1 MRTTLTV
8 AALFAAGTAQAQGYP
23 TKPIRMIVASAPGGA
38 PDILGRAIA
47 QKMSDSLGQQVV
59 VDNRA
64 GASGLIGAEMAA

>member
-47 QKMSDSLGQQVV
+47 QDIEQQLRYEDCDV
-59 VDNRA
+59 
-64 GASGLIGAEMAA
+64 